1 MLSGLILSRDLRG
14 ASVLRVRH
22 SLISSKDKISEMLGF
37 DEMSAFNF
45 IANIKG
51 GHGNSGSAT
60 NSVCDSASSLLV
72 VKFVARVKSS

>member
-1 MLSGLILSRDLRG
+1 
-14 ASVLRVRH
+14 
-22 SLISSKDKISEMLGF
+22 MLGF